1 MAEPNF
7 AQKLANRIFKREALL
22 MLTVIVVSAAGA
34 VYGQARLEAKLDESA
49 KTHVEPVKAAHDDL
63 ERRFVRHEADDD
75 LRWGR
80 IEKKLDRFEQ
90 LLLEE
95 RAARAAGRK

>member
-1 MAEPNF
+1 VSEPGF

-49 KTHVEPVKAAHDDL
+49 KKHVEPVKASHDDL
-63 ERRFVRHEADDD
+63 ERRFVRHEGAED
-75 LRWGR
+75 LRWSH

-90 LLLEE
+90 LLLED